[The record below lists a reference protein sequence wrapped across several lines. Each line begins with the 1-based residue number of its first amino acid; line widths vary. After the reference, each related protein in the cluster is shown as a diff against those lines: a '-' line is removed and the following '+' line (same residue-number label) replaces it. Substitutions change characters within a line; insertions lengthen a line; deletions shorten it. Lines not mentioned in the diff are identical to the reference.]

1 MKQLLGLIGLL
12 ALSCSAF
19 AAEIQGTITDRMDT
33 GAQNSMVTVT
43 CGDFK
48 KTVYTAMS
56 GDYYI
61 PDVPDNT
68 ACSLVIEWQNV
79 RSKPHQFKT
88 TSGATTF
95 SRRVEPYEGKLVF
108 IHD

>member
-1 MKQLLGLIGLL
+1 MKQSLALIGLF

-19 AAEIQGTITDRMDT
+19 AAEVQGTISDRMDR
-33 GAQNSMVTVT
+33 GAQNATVTVT
-43 CGDFK
+43 CGDFN

-61 PDVPDNT
+61 RHVPDNA
-68 ACSLVIEWQNV
+68 ACSLTIEWQNV

-108 IHD
+108 IK